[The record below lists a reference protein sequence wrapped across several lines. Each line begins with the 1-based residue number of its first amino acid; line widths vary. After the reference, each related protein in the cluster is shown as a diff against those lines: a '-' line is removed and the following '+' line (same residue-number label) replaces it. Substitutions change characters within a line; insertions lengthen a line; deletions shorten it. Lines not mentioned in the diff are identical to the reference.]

1 VPKVI
6 QTEQYWFQV
15 LIIIIIIIFFLFGKK
30 KRKEKLED
38 RIKAKIKQ
46 QR

>member
-15 LIIIIIIIFFLFGKK
+15 LIIIFFLFGKK